1 MQADG
6 DALRQ
11 GADAL
16 QGVALGMVQPSSTT
30 RLAIADSRHIG
41 DTGEV
46 DDNSDADG
54 AQG

>member
-6 DALRQ
+6 DALRH

-16 QGVALGMVQPSSTT
+16 QGVALGMVQSSSTT
-30 RLAIADSRHIG
+30 RPVIADNRRIG

-54 AQG
+54 ALG